1 MSLYVDDIA
10 VFSNPTSHGIQATTY
25 ILQLFAEA
33 SGLSTNMDKTE
44 FYPIQCHDIDVQEIL
59 GANQTISNFPGTYL
73 GLPLHFKRLP
83 KTALYPLIQ
92 RICSQLP
99 GWKRNLLAYLG

>member
-59 GANQTISNFPGTYL
+59 GEIKLSQTS
-73 GLPLHFKRLP
+73 
-83 KTALYPLIQ
+83 
-92 RICSQLP
+92 
-99 GWKRNLLAYLG
+99 